1 MTTRIMCCGRVFV
14 HKNFSESRVL
24 GKAISASPGGLF
36 AEREREKDKDLVIAN
51 KPCVYVVLSF
61 KPGCLC
67 GGAYMAAAAQ
77 ISRLCYLYD

>member
-1 MTTRIMCCGRVFV
+1 M
-14 HKNFSESRVL
+14 RVL
-24 GKAISASPGGLF
+24 GASLQ
-36 AEREREKDKDLVIAN
+36 REKDKDLVIAN

-67 GGAYMAAAAQ
+67 GGANMAAAAQ